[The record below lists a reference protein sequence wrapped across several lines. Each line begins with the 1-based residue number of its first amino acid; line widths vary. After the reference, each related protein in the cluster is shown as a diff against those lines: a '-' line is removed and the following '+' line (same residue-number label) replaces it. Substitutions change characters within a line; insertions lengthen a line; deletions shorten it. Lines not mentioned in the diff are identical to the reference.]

1 MLPQRNVLTVHR
13 DPGGW
18 LSVAFLTVAAFL
30 LYTSMASAQQTS
42 TEATLSAPELTAEV
56 GELAVGLSWTSVT
69 DAERYQLWVWTS
81 AVGWQQI
88 GGNNLTDTSYNHTGL
103 AAGTTYYYTVR
114 AIHAGGVT
122 GPWSEYESAMFE
134 PSLVAPTLTAE
145 TGESAVELSW
155 TEVQGAER
163 YELWVWTSADGW
175 QQIGGDNLTV
185 TTYSHAGLTAGTTYY
200 FTIRAVNA
208 ASEKGAWSEY
218 VSTSPRQVEVL
229 QDPQNTPTA
238 TSSATPRIQ
247 VQVVLTATSTATPR
261 IQVQVAPTATPT
273 ATLVFL
279 ESVVLSDTPTATATP
294 TVTQTPTAVPT
305 ATPTATPTSSGQQ
318 SPVLQSTATPTV
330 TPTGDQNSPATG
342 VPTISGTAQVCKKLT
357 VDVSNIEDENGMDN
371 ARLQIHWVA
380 NNGTTEVGKGGL
392 LRAVLLS
399 YHPDDARENVIRT
412 NFFTVGSR
420 DEGLTIY
427 VRVFF
432 YDDDGNREHVYSAE
446 TEEVSAAAN
455 PGKPKAPQQVKIEP
469 RGSGELHVSWAMVLY
484 DSCGDGGSAVTDY
497 KVQWKKA
504 ADDWGTPDDVSEA
517 TIDFES
523 VSASYTISGLTDGV
537 EYAVRI
543 RATNAIGDGAAS
555 SEVTATPQE

>member
-1 MLPQRNVLTVHR
+1 MRPPQ
-13 DPGGW
+13 
-18 LSVAFLTVAAFL
+18 
-30 LYTSMASAQQTS
+30 Q
-42 TEATLSAPELTAEV
+42 
-56 GELAVGLSWTSVT
+56 
-69 DAERYQLWVWTS
+69 
-81 AVGWQQI
+81 
-88 GGNNLTDTSYNHTGL
+88 
-103 AAGTTYYYTVR
+103 
-114 AIHAGGVT
+114 
-122 GPWSEYESAMFE
+122 
-134 PSLVAPTLTAE
+134 
-145 TGESAVELSW
+145 
-155 TEVQGAER
+155 VQPP
-163 YELWVWTSADGW
+163 L
-175 QQIGGDNLTV
+175 
-185 TTYSHAGLTAGTTYY
+185 
-200 FTIRAVNA
+200 
-208 ASEKGAWSEY
+208 
-218 VSTSPRQVEVL
+218 
-229 QDPQNTPTA
+229 DPQDTPTPTTTPTA
-238 TSSATPRIQ
+238 TPRTPLQ
-247 VQVVLTATSTATPR
+247 QL
-261 IQVQVAPTATPT
+261 QPTATAT
-273 ATLVFL
+273 ATLT
-279 ESVVLSDTPTATATP
+279 SSGQQSQVLQSTATP

-318 SPVLQSTATPTV
+318 SQVLRSTATPTA

-357 VDVSNIEDENGMDN
+357 VDVSNVADENGMDN
-371 ARLQIHWVA
+371 ARFQIHWVA
-380 NNGTTEVGKGGL
+380 NNGTHEVGTGGL

-517 TIDFES
+517 TIEFES
-523 VSASYTISGLTDGV
+523 VLASYTIGGLTDGV